1 MGKKW
6 SFKVVTALKIIHIFI
21 FYIILS
27 IIIATKLKP
36 FMRTISQ
43 GEFSA
48 VQWMVNPIIVLTILV
63 YWRRMKLFTIGF
75 CVFWIKKVSLFLYE
89 EEGILIAGAFNFIV
103 LELFMLLTVFNNF
116 LLVFG
121 WHLCLCNLWF
131 GVIFIVIG
139 VLLNILLISYFRTVN
154 GDFIFLQTSDFEEI
168 RQRGEQRES
177 QYKSK
182 ETGREKS
189 IIERILNSISY
200 LIGMLGNG
208 MKRLLIVMWFLAIII
223 FSLAVDERNAGVAFL
238 LSAILYP
245 LFILVILWIYEGFV
259 GNK

>member
-1 MGKKW
+1 M
-6 SFKVVTALKIIHIFI
+6 
-21 FYIILS
+21 
-27 IIIATKLKP
+27 
-36 FMRTISQ
+36 
-43 GEFSA
+43 
-48 VQWMVNPIIVLTILV
+48 
-63 YWRRMKLFTIGF
+63 
-75 CVFWIKKVSLFLYE
+75 
-89 EEGILIAGAFNFIV
+89 
-103 LELFMLLTVFNNF
+103 
-116 LLVFG
+116 
-121 WHLCLCNLWF
+121 CNLWF

-139 VLLNILLISYFRTVN
+139 VLLNILSISYFRTVN